1 VFAKDATPGA
11 GVSCPVQ
18 HIIAPA
24 HWVTSCERHRPAR
37 VHGSPFFHR
46 KKQVSNLSN
55 LRSPGES
62 PIGLEALGR
71 YRLLAAIGRG
81 GMSNVYLAVTDGV
94 QASTQFQKLL
104 VLKVLNRDLGEDPE
118 FVKMFMNE
126 ARLAAR
132 LNHPNIVQTIE
143 VGQAGAQ
150 HYLAM
155 EYMEGQPLNRILYSD
170 EARAQLSLSM
180 RLHILVQAL
189 GGLHYAHERKGYD
202 GSPLDIVHRDIS
214 PSNLFVTY
222 DGQVKL
228 MDFGIAKARD
238 SGAETRVGI
247 FKGKPAYMAPEQVRG
262 QGADRRADIY
272 SVGVVLWELMTGR
285 RLWHGLGQTEILKR
299 VVGGEVPAPRSV
311 DPRLPADLEAICIKA
326 LAPHREDRYAT
337 AADLLNAL
345 ERFALRLP
353 TVMARDVGSVVSD
366 AFQGDRER
374 IGKVIEAQLAEYPAR
389 ASILPDL
396 HFETGTGSI
405 VESVVGNTRASRGMP
420 NATATFT
427 AQEVGAGPRADAVQG
442 AKHGWRSKGL
452 LLATA
457 MLVMGALGIVLK
469 PSQVS
474 DSVAASLTSASL
486 GSSSSHGPSPE
497 GPTMPS
503 GHQRG
508 VTDTEIK
515 IGMSAVFSGPS
526 RELGQNMKLGV
537 ETSFQAANDAG
548 GVHGRKLRL
557 TALDDGYEATR
568 VSATMKELIMDR
580 EVFAIVGNVGT
591 PTSAVAA
598 PFAAQNKTL
607 FFGAFTGAPVLR
619 QDPPDR
625 YVFNYR
631 ASYKEET
638 AKSVKYLLDVQRIRA
653 DQIVVFAQEDSF
665 GDAGFEGVVKAMR
678 ANGQGGSDT
687 LRVGYKRNTTDVDE
701 AVTALLAYSDR
712 MDPPGVLKHPIR
724 AVVMVATYRA
734 AGKFIQ
740 KVRAIRRLR
749 DTLFFNVSFV
759 GSETLAEELK
769 NTGADVCPNV
779 FVTQVVPPFDSG
791 ATGVRRYREQ
801 LATYQP
807 QAQPGFVSLEGYI
820 VGTVFVEALQR
831 TGRELTTEKLVEAF
845 EHLDGLDLGFGTPI
859 GYSMSEHQGSHKIW
873 GTRLDS
879 NCTYQ
884 SADLD

>member
-1 VFAKDATPGA
+1 V
-11 GVSCPVQ
+11 
-18 HIIAPA
+18 
-24 HWVTSCERHRPAR
+24 
-37 VHGSPFFHR
+37 
-46 KKQVSNLSN
+46 
-55 LRSPGES
+55 
-62 PIGLEALGR
+62 EAFGR
-71 YRLLAAIGRG
+71 YRLIAAIGRG

-94 QASTQFQKLL
+94 QASTPFQKLL

-118 FVKMFMNE
+118 FVKMFLNE

-143 VGQAGAQ
+143 VGHVDAQ

-155 EYMEGQPLNRILYSD
+155 EYMEGQPLNRILHSD

-180 RLHILVQAL
+180 RLHILVHAL

-202 GSPLDIVHRDIS
+202 GSPLEIVHRDIS

-238 SGAETRVGI
+238 SGTETRVGI
-247 FKGKPAYMAPEQVRG
+247 FKGKPAYMAPEQVLG
-262 QGADRRADIY
+262 QGVDRRADIY
-272 SVGVVLWELMTGR
+272 SVGVVLWELITGR
-285 RLWHGLGQTEILKR
+285 RLWHGLGQTETLKR

-311 DPRLPADLEAICIKA
+311 DPRVPVELEAICVKA
-326 LAPHREDRYAT
+326 LAPRREDRYAT
-337 AADLLNAL
+337 CADLLNAI
-345 ERFALRLP
+345 ERFAQRLP
-353 TVMARDVGSVVSD
+353 TVIARDVGNVISH
-366 AFQGDRER
+366 AFQDDRER
-374 IGKVIEAQLAEYPAR
+374 IGKVIEAQLAEYPRQVSA
-389 ASILPDL
+389 LPDL
-396 HFETGTGSI
+396 HFETGTGKGSVI
-405 VESVVGNTRASRGMP
+405 ESVIGNTRASRGLA

-427 AQEVGAGPRADAVQG
+427 AQEVSTAPRAG
-442 AKHGWRSKGL
+442 TGLGHGWRTKGW
-452 LLATA
+452 LLAFAT
-457 MLVMGALGIVLK
+457 LVVGALGVALK
-469 PSQVS
+469 PSQDPGS
-474 DSVAASLTSASL
+474 GAASLSSAPPGSPSL
-486 GSSSSHGPSPE
+486 ASPSPE
-497 GPTMPS
+497 GQPI
-503 GHQRG
+503 GWRHQRG
-508 VTDTEIK
+508 VSDTEIK
-515 IGMSAVFSGPS
+515 IGMSSVFSGPS

-568 VSATMKELIMDR
+568 VSTTMKELIMDR

-638 AKSVKYLLDVQRIRA
+638 AKSVKYLLDVQRMRPE
-653 DQIVVFAQEDSF
+653 QIVVFAQEDSF

-678 ANGQGGSDT
+678 ANGHGGIDT
-687 LRVGYKRNTTDVDE
+687 LRIGYKRNSTEVDD
-701 AVTALLAYSDR
+701 AVTALINYNDR
-712 MDPPGVLKHPIR
+712 MDSPGVQKHPVR

-740 KVRAIRRLR
+740 KVRSIRRLR

-769 NTGADVCPNV
+769 STGPDVCPNV

-807 QAQPGFVSLEGYI
+807 QAQAGFVSLEGFI
-820 VGTVFVEALQR
+820 VGSIFIEALQR
-831 TGRELTTEKLVEAF
+831 TGRELTTENLVEAF
-845 EHLDGLDLGFGTPI
+845 ERIDGLDLGFGTPI

-879 NCTYQ
+879 NCVYQ